1 LTVARTQQWT
11 KVFSASGTDAYES
24 DTFTVP
30 ARWRIRY
37 RLEADSFGFALA
49 RVIWTRDGDIFGAGN
64 FTANAST
71 ALRTYGVPDGAG
83 TYRLSVS
90 PFAGSRWYVEVDAFR

>member
-1 LTVARTQQWT
+1 VDEGVLGVGNRCLRKRHVHRPGPLA
-11 KVFSASGTDAYES
+11 D
-24 DTFTVP
+24 
-30 ARWRIRY
+30 RY
-37 RLEADSFGFALA
+37 RLDADSFGFALS
-49 RVIWTRDGDIFGAGN
+49 RVTWTRDGDFFGAGN

-90 PFAGSRWYVEVDAFR
+90 PYAGSRWYVEVDAFR